1 MIYFDTSYLAR
12 CYLFDPG
19 WQPVRQLAGTDRVAC
34 AEHGQVEFLA
44 AVHRKLREGSLSPT
58 DQQAIM
64 AQFDLDQQTNV
75 VQWLALTPQV
85 FDHAARSFRNLP
97 PSVFLR
103 SSDALH
109 LACAAENGFA
119 DIYSNDR
126 HLLAAAVHFGL
137 TGVDI
142 I

>member
-1 MIYFDTSYLAR
+1 M
-12 CYLFDPG
+12 
-19 WQPVRQLAGTDRVAC
+19 AC

-58 DQQAIM
+58 DQHAIL
-64 AQFDLDQQTNV
+64 AQFDLDQQTSV
-75 VQWLALTPQV
+75 VKWLTLTPQV
-85 FDHAARSFRNLP
+85 FDRASRSFRNLP

-119 DIYSNDR
+119 GIYSNDR
-126 HLLAAAVHFGL
+126 HLLAAASHFGL
-137 TGVDI
+137 TGI
-142 I
+142 NIL